1 MTRGSQPPKVG
12 SRIKLKTTQL
22 AVHLP
27 QHEARACLHEDL
39 PRVCADLFRP
49 TMSAGGNKT
58 RRDRAKA
65 AAAAQDVLAQEVTA
79 RKDHTKG

>member
-39 PRVCADLFRP
+39 PRVCRP
-49 TMSAGGNKT
+49 FSAAGGNKT